1 MVSNPMPD
9 ARFEIWQRGIMVA
22 ATEGDPDSARLD
34 IQHYAAQYLDDGP
47 ITIKERIKGRM
58 RVVAHASITGESHD

>member
-1 MVSNPMPD
+1 MPD

-22 ATEGDPDSARLD
+22 ATEGDPDSARSG

-58 RVVAHASITGESHD
+58 RVVAHASITGDSHE